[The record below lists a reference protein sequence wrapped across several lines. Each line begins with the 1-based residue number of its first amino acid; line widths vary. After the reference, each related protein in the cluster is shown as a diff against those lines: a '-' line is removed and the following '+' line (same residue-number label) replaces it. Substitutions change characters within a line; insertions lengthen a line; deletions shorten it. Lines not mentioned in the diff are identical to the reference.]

1 MKRGSDGY
9 GARRDRSWGPKIL
22 LFDNGSPAISRQERR
37 IRRSCEGR
45 LVWESLGNKH
55 RSLPGPSQLG
65 ASPAS
70 LVSSGDPVGLS
81 ASWLLEARRYFEIT
95 KWCGMRLGKSSLG
108 DTRMR

>member
-45 LVWESLGNKH
+45 LVGSPWGINTGHSLD
-55 RSLPGPSQLG
+55 R
-65 ASPAS
+65 AS
-70 LVSSGDPVGLS
+70 S
-81 ASWLLEARRYFEIT
+81 APRLLR
-95 KWCGMRLGKSSLG
+95 C
-108 DTRMR
+108 